1 MEVVAMS
8 TANPRKPIKEEPEAP
23 PDLEELLA
31 EAKSGK
37 WEDQL
42 KEWGIDL
49 EKLKARAEKAGGDAR
64 VEFDR
69 QAQTLRPMMSQA
81 QAKLVE
87 LRKAGGEASVEML
100 KGVDSA
106 FTELKKAFASAAAKF
121 KP

>member
-1 MEVVAMS
+1 MS
-8 TANPRKPIKEEPEAP
+8 NANPQEPVKEEPEAP

-31 EAKSGK
+31 EAKSRK

-69 QAQTLRPMMSQA
+69 QAEALRPMMDQA
-81 QAKLVE
+81 QAKLAE
-87 LRKAGGEASVEML
+87 LTKSGSQASVELL

-106 FTELKKAFASAAAKF
+106 FAELKKAFENAAAKF
-121 KP
+121 KM

>member
-1 MEVVAMS
+1 MS
-8 TANPRKPIKEEPEAP
+8 TANPREPIKEEPEAP

-49 EKLKARAEKAGGDAR
+49 EKLKARAEKAEGDAR